1 MADARRVD
9 SSSLPLQ
16 ATLYLHAWYM
26 PVFAV
31 LELGCL
37 AFKGKRER
45 PVGPAMLQEW
55 SMQWTLC
62 RPPVRTNARTSLSAV
77 VTQPYPARN
86 AWPELGL
93 LLALVAIETARL
105 FLSEYDVGSIP
116 RVYVGMVS
124 N

>member
-26 PVFAV
+26 PLFAT

-37 AFKGKRER
+37 AFKGKRDR
-45 PVGPAMLQEW
+45 PIGPVCCKNGAL
-55 SMQWTLC
+55 TLYV
-62 RPPVRTNARTSLSAV
+62 PAVRTYVRTPMSAV
-77 VTQPYPARN
+77 VTLPYPARN
-86 AWPELGL
+86 SWPELGL

-105 FLSEYDVGSIP
+105 FLSE
-116 RVYVGMVS
+116 
-124 N
+124 